1 MDANMEELKKEL
13 DAKWSLMGLNRKAVP
28 ENVVDVVDKKTFQS
42 GRQGPK
48 TKNDPLPLNPRT
60 FS

>member
-1 MDANMEELKKEL
+1 MDASLEELKKEL
-13 DAKWSLMGLNRKAVP
+13 DTKWSLMGLNKKAVS
-28 ENVVDVVDKKTFQS
+28 ENVVELVDKKTFQS